1 MEPGKKK
8 RPLYK
13 VEEERKKEFQ
23 SLVRE
28 ILQIINL
35 DNVIENLEFL
45 EEFYHEIMK
54 R

>member
-1 MEPGKKK
+1 MGN
-8 RPLYK
+8 RWGNRGNS
-13 VEEERKKEFQ
+13 EERKKEFQ